1 MRQATLCFLVKEK
14 EGKIS
19 NICLGLKK
27 RGFGINRWN
36 GFGGKV
42 KEGETIEQAM
52 ERETEEESGVDIKY
66 FYKVA
71 VISFLF
77 PHRPDWGQE
86 VHAYF
91 CKNWVGEV
99 KESEEMSPKWFSVSE
114 IPFDS
119 MWGDDIYWLPKVI
132 SGKLIKA
139 SFVFGKD
146 EKVIEQ
152 EMQEVES
159 LNE

>member
-1 MRQATLCFLVKEK
+1 MKQATLCFLVKEK
-14 EGKIS
+14 EEKIS
-19 NICLGLKK
+19 DICLGLKK

-52 ERETEEESGVDIKY
+52 ERETEEESSVDIKN

-71 VISFLF
+71 VISFFF
-77 PHRPDWGQE
+77 PHRPDWSQE

-91 CKNWVGEV
+91 CKDWVGEV

-119 MWGDDIYWLPKVI
+119 MWGDDIYWL
-132 SGKLIKA
+132 SKA
-139 SFVFGKD
+139 IGGELLKARFVFGKSD
-146 EKVIEQ
+146 EVLEKDIQKVN
-152 EMQEVES
+152 S
-159 LNE
+159 L